1 MTELFSA
8 ESIIFNLT
16 SKIKLEWVAGEEDPD
31 RPLHEVK
38 VSDHAT
44 LIGHLNLIHKNIIQV
59 IGKTECDYMQ
69 NLDEDFRTKV
79 LQQLFSG
86 YTVAIII
93 ADNLP
98 APDILIEYANKGH
111 VPLLSCKTESNEVV
125 DIARFYLHEMFSDK
139 EVVHG
144 VFLEVLGTGVLLTGE
159 SSIGKSELAL
169 ELLSRGHRLIADD
182 APEFTR
188 VGPEVLT
195 GRSPGVLRDFMEV
208 RGLGVLNI
216 REMYGDNALKTN
228 KYLRL
233 IIHMERLTD
242 EQLAEVDRLEGSRKM
257 HSILGVD
264 IPEILLPVAPGRNL
278 AVLVE
283 AAVRNHILRLSGYN
297 ATEKLM
303 EIQQKA
309 IDANQTL

>member
-79 LQQLFSG
+79 LQQLFSS

-98 APDILIEYANKGH
+98 APDILVECANKGH

-159 SSIGKSELAL
+159 SSVGKSELAL

-188 VGPEVLT
+188 VGPDLLT

-208 RGLGVLNI
+208 RGLGVLDI

-283 AAVRNHILRLSGYN
+283 AAVRNHILRLSGFN

>member
-233 IIHMERLTD
+233 IIHMERLSD

>member
-93 ADNLP
+93 ADDIP
-98 APDILIEYANKGH
+98 APDILIECANKGH

-159 SSIGKSELAL
+159 SSVGKSELAL

-188 VGPEVLT
+188 VGPDLIT

-208 RGLGVLNI
+208 RGLGVLDI

-242 EQLAEVDRLEGSRKM
+242 EQLAEVDRLEGSRKIR
-257 HSILGVD
+257 SILGVD

-283 AAVRNHILRLSGYN
+283 AAVRNHILRLSGFN

>member
-93 ADNLP
+93 ADNIP
-98 APDILIEYANKGH
+98 APDILIECANKGH

-159 SSIGKSELAL
+159 SSVGKSELAL

-188 VGPEVLT
+188 VGPDLIT

-208 RGLGVLNI
+208 RGLGVLDI

-257 HSILGVD
+257 RSILGVD

-283 AAVRNHILRLSGYN
+283 AAVRNHILRLSGFN